1 MKGLFF
7 TIVALCICSYAN
19 SQTQLDTIYYN
30 KNWSVTNNP
39 AFATYYRILEK
50 IDENTPVAQY
60 RDFWM
65 NGAVCGE
72 GQYTEL
78 DPDNGEK
85 FSFEGQRVQ
94 YYQNGQMQFKKRYAN
109 GKLDGKYTEYAP
121 NGLVIKDCTYYNGR
135 LHGVYTEFLENGN
148 FKQLEYEDG
157 YPKNNYYYMGTPSGQ
172 ISRFRTY
179 DNKIYWE
186 TPKIS
191 DRKTMYLKGESWQY
205 YTQNGLRVA
214 ISVSRVQQYGDFFKV
229 NIMISNN
236 SLEEILFTPEYDLM
250 AYTINRKGKVFL
262 EVFSA
267 DKYMTRVKSRQTL
280 AAAMTAIGEVS
291 RNQNAGYSASTTQTN
306 QVYGGNINSYGI
318 SAAAGAAVGTGGA
331 AAGVGLGAYASNTSY
346 IGASS
351 TTSTTVSYS
360 ALAEYQQDIL
370 MEQKLDKYADG
381 LLNER
386 NAIEKGYLE
395 TTTIY
400 PGESISGYVMVK
412 GKFSGYSITSF
423 LDINNCKYEFNF

>member
-7 TIVALCICSYAN
+7 TIMALCICSYAN
-19 SQTQLDTIYYN
+19 SQTQSDTIYYN

-50 IDENTPVAQY
+50 IDENTPVARY

-72 GQYTEL
+72 GQYSVL
-78 DPDNGEK
+78 DPENGER
-85 FSFEGQRVQ
+85 FSFEGERVQ
-94 YYQNGQMQFKKRYAN
+94 YYQNGQLQFRKRYAR
-109 GKLDGKYTEYAP
+109 GKLDGKYTEYAS

-135 LHGVYTEFLENGN
+135 LHGIYTEFLDNGN
-148 FKQLEYEDG
+148 FKQLEYENG
-157 YPKNNYYYMGTPSGQ
+157 YPKNNFYYMGTPSGQ
-172 ISRFRTY
+172 ISRFRTS

-236 SLEEILFTPEYDLM
+236 SLEEIVFTPEYDLM

-267 DKYMTRVKSRQTL
+267 NKYMTRVKSRQTL
-280 AAAMTAIGEVS
+280 ATAMTAIGEVA

-306 QVYGGNINSYGI
+306 QVYGGNINSYGVA
-318 SAAAGAAVGTGGA
+318 AAAGAAVGTGGA
-331 AAGVGLGAYASNTSY
+331 AVGVGVGAYASNTSY

-370 MEQKLDKYADG
+370 MEQKLDKYAEG

-386 NAIEKGYLE
+386 DALEKGYLE

>member
-1 MKGLFF
+1 MKKLYIFF
-7 TIVALCICSYAN
+7 FLLSICSLGY
-19 SQTQLDTIYYN
+19 SQTQLDTIFYN

-50 IDENTPVAQY
+50 LDENTTIGQY

-72 GQYTEL
+72 GQYTVL

-85 FSFEGQRVQ
+85 FSFEGERVQ
-94 YYQNGQMQFKKRYAN
+94 YYQNGQIQFKKEYAN

-135 LHGVYTEFLENGN
+135 LHGTYTEFLENGN
-148 FKQLEYEDG
+148 FKQIEYENG
-157 YPKNNYYYMGTPSGQ
+157 YPKNDFYYMGTPTGQ
-172 ISRFRTY
+172 ISRFRIS

-191 DRKTMYLKGESWQY
+191 DRKIMYLKGESWQY
-205 YTQNGLRVA
+205 YTQNGLWVA

-229 NIMISNN
+229 NIMINNN
-236 SLEEILFTPEYDLM
+236 SLEEILFVPEYDLK
-250 AYTINRKGKVFL
+250 AYTINHKGQAFL

-267 DKYMTRVKSRQTL
+267 NKYMTRVKNRQTL
-280 AAAMTAIGEVS
+280 ATAMTAIGEVS

-306 QVYGGNINSYGI
+306 QVYGGNINSYGVA
-318 SAAAGAAVGTGGA
+318 AAAGAAVGTGGA
-331 AAGVGLGAYASNTSY
+331 AVGVGVGAYANNTSY

-370 MEQKLDKYADG
+370 MEQKLDKYTDN
-381 LLNER
+381 LLEQR
-386 NAIEKGYLE
+386 RALEKGYLE